1 MGEQVI
7 IDDYA
12 HHPTEINATIEAARQ
27 KHPER
32 EIVAVFQPHTFSRTE
47 KFLDEFAESLSKADQ
62 VYLCDIFGSARE
74 NKGELTIEDL
84 QKRIDGAELITDTTT
99 DVLKKH
105 KTAFSFSWAQETSK
119 IRSSLRKRSS
129 SCREVIE
136 KTHSSGCASFCCV
149 VGCSNVVEFSR

>member
-1 MGEQVI
+1 MQ
-7 IDDYA
+7 
-12 HHPTEINATIEAARQ
+12 RLKRSS

-32 EIVAVFQPHTFSRTE
+32 EIVAVFQPHIFSRTE

-105 KTAFSFSWAQETSK
+105 KNGVLIFMGAGDIQKFEAAYVKEVQVAESN
-119 IRSSLRKRSS
+119 RKD
-129 SCREVIE
+129 
-136 KTHSSGCASFCCV
+136 A
-149 VGCSNVVEFSR
+149 

>member
-27 KHPER
+27 NIQSVKLSLYSS
-32 EIVAVFQPHTFSRTE
+32 HTFSRTE

-62 VYLCDIFGSARE
+62 VYLCDIFGSRE
-74 NKGELTIEDL
+74 NKGELTIEDA

-129 SCREVIE
+129 SCRE
-136 KTHSSGCASFCCV
+136 
-149 VGCSNVVEFSR
+149 